1 MSERVTFGRV
11 LLTAYQLG
19 RFSPGQ
25 RVRAESNRFM
35 HNDYEEEFML
45 CPTVGRYPIK
55 ALKIVFVA
63 LQALNF

>member
-1 MSERVTFGRV
+1 
-11 LLTAYQLG
+11 
-19 RFSPGQ
+19 
-25 RVRAESNRFM
+25 M

-63 LQALNF
+63 LQALNI